1 MLIDSNKALRDSKK
15 PSGGR
20 QSSGKI
26 IKAVILVLF
35 VVIFV
40 VILVLSLGRGYS
52 SYGSGY
58 LSYAKVGQ
66 CGCVVAGSGTTV

>member
-1 MLIDSNKALRDSKK
+1 MTPNARDYHAA
-15 PSGGR
+15 PAEFDA
-20 QSSGKI
+20 SSAVTKGK
-26 IKAVILVLF
+26 
-35 VVIFV
+35 
-40 VILVLSLGRGYS
+40 GYS